1 MISGKVPFAGRQTTF
16 PMKKFFLSLLFPV
29 LFFGLPL
36 GATPEEP
43 GAGEHS
49 VEEAKRG
56 EVSIRFDEEPLDRNP
71 ARPVV
76 TSYADAL
83 EPARAA
89 VVSIFSTKMVT
100 QRSTDFSRRFN
111 EPELDPFFRRF
122 WDRDVPPDE
131 QRRDRRERAVQ
142 GLGSGVIMSAD
153 GYIMTN
159 HHVIDGA
166 DEIRVALSDRRE
178 FDARLVG
185 TDPQTDVAVLK
196 IDVEEG
202 VPFATLTDSE
212 SLRVGDIVFAL
223 GNPLG
228 VGQTVTMGIIS
239 ATGRS
244 QMRILGEESYENFI
258 QTDAAINRGN
268 SGGALV
274 DAYGRVIGINTA
286 IISGTGG
293 NIGIGFAIP
302 INMAANVMQGL
313 VSSGRVARGYLGVI
327 LQSDSEF
334 TPEERQR
341 LGVPPGYGARITQVS
356 PTSPAKEAGLQI
368 DDVVMAINQS
378 DVYNAQVLRLLI
390 AQYRPGQEVA
400 IHIIRNQEP
409 VTIRAK
415 LGDLN
420 ATTEEEA
427 RPAAPNEFLPGVL
440 IQPLTEERRA
450 RFGIEER
457 LRGVVVTEVR
467 EDSPHAANFVEG
479 TVILEVN
486 QRRVKTIKEAKEALR
501 EGRNAI
507 LFNYRGSHRY
517 HSVTIR

>member
-1 MISGKVPFAGRQTTF
+1 
-16 PMKKFFLSLLFPV
+16 MKKTAFFPGILFLLASSF
-29 LFFGLPL
+29 LWGIDQGADLPES
-36 GATPEEP
+36 A
-43 GAGEHS
+43 AAS
-49 VEEAKRG
+49 VEEAQRG
-56 EVSIRFDEEPLDRNP
+56 EVNLNFDDEPIDRNP
-71 ARPVV
+71 HRPVM
-76 TSYADAL
+76 TSYAYAL

-100 QRSTDFSRRFN
+100 QRSTDFGRRFQ

-122 WDRDVPPDE
+122 WDRDTPPDE

-142 GLGSGVIMSAD
+142 GLGSGVILSAD

-196 IDVEEG
+196 IDAEG
-202 VPFATLTDSE
+202 ELPFAALSNSDR
-212 SLRVGDIVFAL
+212 LRVGDIVFAL

-228 VGQTVTMGIIS
+228 VGQTVTMGIVS

-313 VSSGRVARGYLGVI
+313 VSSGRVSRGYLGVI
-327 LQSDSEF
+327 LQNESEF
-334 TPEERQR
+334 TPEKRSEM
-341 LGVPPGYGARITQVS
+341 GVPAGYGALITRVA
-356 PTSPAKEAGLQI
+356 PGSPAETAGLKP

-378 DVYNAQVLRLLI
+378 EVINAQSLRLLI
-390 AQYRPGQEVA
+390 AQYRPGEEVS
-400 IHIIRNQEP
+400 IHLIRNGE
-409 VTIRAK
+409 K
-415 LGDLN
+415 LVLPAVLDDVDSG
-420 ATTEEEA
+420 TREST
-427 RPAAPNEFLPGVL
+427 RPPAPNEFLPGLL
-440 IQPLTEERRA
+440 IEPITPTLRESYRLD
-450 RFGIEER
+450 ER
-457 LRGVVVTEVR
+457 LRGVVVVSVDD
-467 EDSPHAANFVEG
+467 DSPHAEHFLEG

-486 QRRVKTIKEAKEALR
+486 QKRVETVKEAKEALR

-517 HSVTIR
+517 HAVTIR